1 MKLRKK
7 ILIYFSGT
15 IVTLVGVAL
24 LLVYQLFAA
33 YREEEFQQRQK
44 EKARFT
50 VRLLAEYQEMSE
62 TLSQIMDQ
70 LAINDFY
77 DEKLLIYDS
86 HKDRVYASVDS
97 LPIANHRQILNE
109 LSANNRWIETK
120 DGDYDLIG
128 TYVES
133 NGTHYYAISKAYDKF
148 GYTKLVFL
156 RHTLLVLFVIITIA
170 VVLVT
175 LFISRR
181 ITRPITQLA
190 EKLAGFRAGEPLSP
204 ATPVKTDTFELNF
217 LNEKIDEL
225 HTRTNEAFSFQRHT
239 VQHISHELKTPIA
252 ILVSELERIQ
262 AADTGDR
269 LRNDL
274 THAIEKAQSLGVIID
289 TLLQLSRLES
299 NKVSGLETFRADELL
314 FDLIADLS
322 NLHPDFQ
329 FEVNYQPHAPLE
341 ERLEVSA
348 NKMLLRQALLN
359 LLTNAIAYAPDHSAE
374 VILDV
379 TAAQALRIRISNKGA
394 ISNSDEAQY
403 LFDHFFRGE
412 NSKGTTGFGL
422 GLVLAKKIM
431 DLHEG
436 SISYNQPWPGQH
448 VFELSLLKKTNKT
461 RVSYIAR
468 GSSKAGR
475 KSI

>member
-1 MKLRKK
+1 MKLRNK

-33 YREEEFQQRQK
+33 YREEEFQQRQN

-50 VRLLAEYQEMSE
+50 VRLLTEYQEMSE
-62 TLSQIMDQ
+62 TLTQIMDQ

-109 LSANNRWIETK
+109 LSPNKRWIETK

-133 NGTHYYAISKAYDKF
+133 SGTHYYAISKAYDKF

-156 RHTLLVLFVIITIA
+156 RHTLLVLFAIITVA

-181 ITRPITQLA
+181 ITQPITQLA
-190 EKLAGFRAGEPLSP
+190 QKLGSFRAGEPL
-204 ATPVKTDTFELNF
+204 TPTPPIRTDTYELNF

-225 HTRTNEAFSFQRHT
+225 HTRTNESFQFQRHT

-252 ILVSELERIQ
+252 ILVSELERIKM
-262 AADTGDR
+262 ANADER
-269 LRNDL
+269 LQQEL
-274 THAIEKAQSLGVIID
+274 EHATEKAQSLGQIID
-289 TLLQLSRLES
+289 TLLQLSKLETS
-299 NKVSGLETFRADELL
+299 GLSGLESFRLDELL
-314 FDLIADLS
+314 FDLIGALGT
-322 NLHPDFQ
+322 LHPHFE
-329 FEVNYQPHAPLE
+329 FEVNYLPQDPDE
-341 ERLEVSA
+341 KRLEVMA
-348 NKMLLRQALLN
+348 NKMLVQQALLN
-359 LLTNAIAYAPDHSAE
+359 LLTNAISYATDQRAE
-374 VILDV
+374 VIIDA
-379 TAAQALRIRISNKGA
+379 TSPQALAIRISNNGA
-394 ISNSDEAQY
+394 ALDREEEPY
-403 LFDHFFRGE
+403 LFQHFFRGK
-412 NSKGTTGFGL
+412 NSHGTTGFGL
-422 GLVLAKKIM
+422 GLVLAQKIM
-431 DLHEG
+431 ELHG
-436 SISYNQPWPGQH
+436 GDISYRHPWAGRH
-448 VFELSLLKKTNKT
+448 VFEVKFG
-461 RVSYIAR
+461 I
-468 GSSKAGR
+468 G
-475 KSI
+475 